1 MQVAQLAAEQVL
13 HAEPDPFVFPPLTDI
28 AKVESSRLTRRLLHS
43 GQRSSPAA
51 SRLSHNCS
59 NLWSHAWQWNSYNG
73 IEHAFPALSA
83 QVVAGGD
90 RLPVLEHHEMEL
102 GPA

>member
-1 MQVAQLAAEQVL
+1 MRRAKDKTAGFVELQVQRAAQVAQLVAEQVL
-13 HAEPDPFVFPPLTDI
+13 HADLDPFDFPPLTDM

-43 GQRSSPAA
+43 GQRTPPAA

-73 IEHAFPALSA
+73 IERAFPA
-83 QVVAGGD
+83 
-90 RLPVLEHHEMEL
+90 RPYLPR
-102 GPA
+102 